1 MALQVEIWVKSIIE
15 GLFANNTFAARSVD
29 HSEFV
34 NEKTVHVPNAGAAP
48 NVEKNRTVF
57 PANVTE
63 RKDVDL
69 IYQMDEFTV
78 DPVRIPHAEQVELS
92 YNKRESVTRQSR
104 RKLAQDI
111 HDSIIYNW
119 IPEGVKVVETLGE
132 AVAAHIKEATGSRK
146 RMTKQTIEELQTL
159 FDEQDIPE
167 EGRCILLDARMYNQL
182 LNSLTDA
189 ERNGFL
195 VCADPA
201 RGVIG
206 KYLGFDF
213 YKRSKVAKVAT
224 DGALKPW
231 SAANA
236 ATDCAAGLA
245 WHEDCVSRAS
255 VRRPGQPALLRRHHF
270 IPPARRRQ
278 EHPGRQGGR
287 GTDQAGGSRVADGD
301 LDYLRHCTYRHR
313 AGKLDSRQERTAYRR
328 DVQTGGPA
336 SGGDHPSDGQSRE
349 AGGQGRDQGARVGAQ
364 ERDNPGSFPL
374 QDAFAQVPRV
384 NQVIRVQRSKGR

>member
-132 AVAAHIKEATGSRK
+132 AVAAHIKEATGNRK
-146 RMTKQTIEELQTL
+146 RMTKQTVEELQTL

-245 WHEDCVSRAS
+245 WHEDCVSRALGDS
-255 VRRPGQPALLRRHHF
+255 LLF
-270 IPPARRRQ
+270 DD
-278 EHPGRQGGR
+278 QGNPLYYGDIISFLQR
-287 GTDQAGGSRVADGD
+287 AGGKSIRADK
-301 LDYLRHCTYRHR
+301 
-313 AGKLDSRQERTAYRR
+313 AGVVLIRQAAAE
-328 DVQTGGPA
+328 
-336 SGGDHPSDGQSRE
+336 
-349 AGGQGRDQGARVGAQ
+349 
-364 ERDNPGSFPL
+364 
-374 QDAFAQVPRV
+374 
-384 NQVIRVQRSKGR
+384 

>member
-57 PANVTE
+57 PASVTE

-111 HDSIIYNW
+111 YESIIYNW

-132 AVAAHIKEATGSRK
+132 AVAAHIKEATGNRK
-146 RMTKQTIEELQTL
+146 RMTKQTVEELQTL

-189 ERNGFL
+189 ERQRLPGMRRPRPRCDRQIPRFRL
-195 VCADPA
+195 LQAFEGGEGRYGRHAEALERGQRCDGLRRGSGMA
-201 RGVIG
+201 RG
-206 KYLGFDF
+206 LC
-213 YKRSKVAKVAT
+213 VAR
-224 DGALKPW
+224 
-231 SAANA
+231 
-236 ATDCAAGLA
+236 AG
-245 WHEDCVSRAS
+245 RFAS

-270 IPPARRRQ
+270 VPPARREAR
-278 EHPGRQGGR
+278 
-287 GTDQAGGSRVADGD
+287 
-301 LDYLRHCTYRHR
+301 
-313 AGKLDSRQERTAYRR
+313 
-328 DVQTGGPA
+328 A
-336 SGGDHPSDGQSRE
+336 SGQTRR
-349 AGGQGRDQGARVGAQ
+349 AWY
-364 ERDNPGSFPL
+364 
-374 QDAFAQVPRV
+374 
-384 NQVIRVQRSKGR
+384 

>member
-111 HDSIIYNW
+111 YESIIYNW

-132 AVAAHIKEATGSRK
+132 AVAAHIKEATGNRK
-146 RMTKQTIEELQTL
+146 RMTKQTVEELQTL

-224 DGALKPW
+224 DGTLKPW

-236 ATDCAAGLA
+236 ATD
-245 WHEDCVSRAS
+245 WHGTRTVCRARWAIRFCSTTRATRSTTATLFRSSSAPEARAS
-255 VRRPGQPALLRRHHF
+255 GQTRRAW
-270 IPPARRRQ
+270 
-278 EHPGRQGGR
+278 
-287 GTDQAGGSRVADGD
+287 
-301 LDYLRHCTYRHR
+301 Y
-313 AGKLDSRQERTAYRR
+313 
-328 DVQTGGPA
+328 
-336 SGGDHPSDGQSRE
+336 
-349 AGGQGRDQGARVGAQ
+349 
-364 ERDNPGSFPL
+364 
-374 QDAFAQVPRV
+374 
-384 NQVIRVQRSKGR
+384 

>member
-57 PANVTE
+57 PASVTE

-78 DPVRIPHAEQVELS
+78 DPVRLPHAEQVELS

-111 HDSIIYNW
+111 YESIIYNW

-132 AVAAHIKEATGSRK
+132 AVAAHIKEATGNRK
-146 RMTKQTIEELQTL
+146 RMTKQTVEELQTL

-224 DGALKPW
+224 DGTLKPW

-245 WHEDCVSRAS
+245 WHEDCVSRALGDS
-255 VRRPGQPALLRRHHF
+255 LLF
-270 IPPARRRQ
+270 DD
-278 EHPGRQGGR
+278 QGNPLYYGDIISFLQR
-287 GTDQAGGSRVADGD
+287 AGGKSIRADK
-301 LDYLRHCTYRHR
+301 
-313 AGKLDSRQERTAYRR
+313 AGVVLIRQAAAE
-328 DVQTGGPA
+328 
-336 SGGDHPSDGQSRE
+336 
-349 AGGQGRDQGARVGAQ
+349 
-364 ERDNPGSFPL
+364 
-374 QDAFAQVPRV
+374 
-384 NQVIRVQRSKGR
+384 

>member
-111 HDSIIYNW
+111 YESIIYNW

-132 AVAAHIKEATGSRK
+132 AVAAHIKEATGNRK
-146 RMTKQTIEELQTL
+146 RMTKQTVEELQTL
-159 FDEQDIPE
+159 
-167 EGRCILLDARMYNQL
+167 
-182 LNSLTDA
+182 ST
-189 ERNGFL
+189 
-195 VCADPA
+195 
-201 RGVIG
+201 
-206 KYLGFDF
+206 
-213 YKRSKVAKVAT
+213 
-224 DGALKPW
+224 
-231 SAANA
+231 
-236 ATDCAAGLA
+236 
-245 WHEDCVSRAS
+245 SRTS
-255 VRRPGQPALLRRHHF
+255 
-270 IPPARRRQ
+270 RRRAAASCST
-278 EHPGRQGGR
+278 HG
-287 GTDQAGGSRVADGD
+287 
-301 LDYLRHCTYRHR
+301 CTT
-313 AGKLDSRQERTAYRR
+313 SC
-328 DVQTGGPA
+328 
-336 SGGDHPSDGQSRE
+336 
-349 AGGQGRDQGARVGAQ
+349 
-364 ERDNPGSFPL
+364 
-374 QDAFAQVPRV
+374 
-384 NQVIRVQRSKGR
+384 

>member
-69 IYQMDEFTV
+69 TYQMDEFTV

-111 HDSIIYNW
+111 HESIIYNW

-132 AVAAHIKEATGSRK
+132 AVAAHIKEATGNRK
-146 RMTKQTIEELQTL
+146 RMTKQTVEELQTL

-224 DGALKPW
+224 DGTLKPW

-245 WHEDCVSRAS
+245 WHEDCVSRALGDS
-255 VRRPGQPALLRRHHF
+255 GQPALLRRHHF
-270 IPPARRRQ
+270 VPPARRRQ
-278 EHPGRQGGR
+278 EHPSRQGGR
-287 GTDQAGGSRVADGD
+287 GTDQAGGGRVADGD
-301 LDYLRHCTYRHR
+301 LDYLRHCAHRHR

-364 ERDNPGSFPL
+364 ERDNPGGLPL

-384 NQVIRVQRSKGR
+384 NQIVRVQRSKGR